1 MEQLFITWLLIF
13 IRAGAML
20 YVFPIFSATAVPVRL
35 RVGLAAVMGLFILPG
50 VFAPPNVTSYTLV
63 GMVLLIGKEVLLG
76 LILGYLCRLVLFSMA
91 LAGHYIGTELG
102 LQLSSTIA
110 PGETQPVQV
119 PGVLMQLLAVMLIL
133 ALDIHHLL
141 LAGFQQS
148 YNVLPIGA
156 GQLSNALFDTML
168 EKTAWTF
175 VIAVKIAAPMI
186 AVSIVIN
193 LLMMVLGRAV
203 PQMNVFMEAFGV
215 RILVGIFLMGFIFN
229 MAAHEISAYVRRLPD
244 DFTQVI
250 RLLGMGG

>member
-20 YVFPIFSATAVPVRL
+20 AIFPIFSAAAVPVRL
-35 RVGLAAVMGLFILPG
+35 RVGLAAVMGVFILPG
-50 VFAPPNVTSYTLV
+50 VFAPPDVTSYTLI
-63 GMVLLIGKEVLLG
+63 GMILLIGKEVMLG
-76 LILGYLCRLVLFSMA
+76 LMLGYLCRLVLFSMA
-91 LAGHYIGTELG
+91 LAGHYIGAELG
-102 LQLSSTIA
+102 LQLSSAIA
-110 PGETQPVQV
+110 PGESQPVQI
-119 PGVLMQLLAVMLIL
+119 PGVILQLLTVMLIL

-156 GQLSNALFDTML
+156 GKLSNALFDTML

-175 VIAVKIAAPMI
+175 VISVKIAAPMI

-203 PQMNVFMEAFGV
+203 PQMNVFMESFGI
-215 RILVGIFLMGFIFN
+215 RILVGIFLLGFIFN
-229 MAAHEISAYVRRLPD
+229 MASHEIAAYLRRLTD
-244 DFTQVI
+244 DFTLIVH
-250 RLLGMGG
+250 LLGKGA